1 MVEIQAPR
9 VSSQNGGNRMPEA
22 AMPAVQTAVHRC
34 STLKKLPL
42 GDIVLATV
50 NEWLHERN

>member
-34 STLKKLPL
+34 STLKKLPF